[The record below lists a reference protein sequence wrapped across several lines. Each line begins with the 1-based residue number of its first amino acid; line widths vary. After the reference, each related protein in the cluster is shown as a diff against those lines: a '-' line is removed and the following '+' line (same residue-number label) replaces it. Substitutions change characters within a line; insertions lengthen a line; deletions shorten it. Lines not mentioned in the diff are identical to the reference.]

1 MPDVILLALAQRPPS
16 RLGDPQSGDLD
27 PVIARE
33 HALGRHARESG
44 ADQLDQHLD
53 REAVRPPR
61 SRRCGTRAV
70 RARGGGRAWG
80 RGDGGGVRAWS
91 SGGGGPGSGGYHAAR
106 PKAAAAT
113 ACALFPLPL
122 CGQWLGRPKTHGRGS
137 LGVS

>member
-70 RARGGGRAWG
+70 RAVEQWRRWTWVGRIPRGQAQSRSGDRLCAIPPPLVWASGWAAQKRTGGALW
-80 RGDGGGVRAWS
+80 AL
-91 SGGGGPGSGGYHAAR
+91 AR
-106 PKAAAAT
+106 P
-113 ACALFPLPL
+113 
-122 CGQWLGRPKTHGRGS
+122 
-137 LGVS
+137 